1 MKDEI
6 KRFKKTEMKESLNGV
21 LWITIAAAIIMGL
34 SILAKNGT
42 VIFFTIFIY
51 FSLLYFAGKGF
62 FEISDEIKNRV
73 HIKELLKEGQVH
85 IILNCYNSEEITI
98 GWIRD
103 KELYSATLHN
113 SDSYPIKYRQE
124 IKDERCIVDRQIE
137 IDDDLT
143 VTVIG

>member
-42 VIFFTIFIY
+42 VIFFTVFIY
-51 FSLLYFAGKGF
+51 LSLLYFAGKGF

-73 HIKELLKEGQVH
+73 LIKELLKEGQVH
-85 IILNCYNSEEITI
+85 INLNYWGSEEISI
-98 GWIRD
+98 AWIRD
-103 KELYSATLHN
+103 EELFFSNT
-113 SDSYPIKYRQE
+113 S
-124 IKDERCIVDRQIE
+124 
-137 IDDDLT
+137 
-143 VTVIG
+143 